1 MWHESGGWMDVS
13 DLLEF
18 KKKYKH
24 FCKFSV
30 DIQEKKIDLAIC
42 VLCPRRKA
50 V

>member
-18 KKKYKH
+18 KEKYRH
-24 FCKFSV
+24 FCKFAV
-30 DIQEKKIDLAIC
+30 NIQEKKTDRVIC

-50 V
+50 L